1 MLEAEQPEERNR
13 EVARRPPLLQSGCE
27 AKEEMSLN
35 SARRGCGR
43 WRRGGL
49 GSLRGPGRRGA
60 GAGGG
65 GQRISKPLRVEGVS
79 GRVTGGRS

>member
-1 MLEAEQPEERNR
+1 MGEFEIQALVAPRGIFFWQSVFWVQEE
-13 EVARRPPLLQSGCE
+13 V
-27 AKEEMSLN
+27 SLN

-60 GAGGG
+60 GSWWRRAED
-65 GQRISKPLRVEGVS
+65 QQAPEGP
-79 GRVTGGRS
+79 GF

>member
-13 EVARRPPLLQSGCE
+13 EESGCE
-27 AKEEMSLN
+27 AKEELSLN

-49 GSLRGPGRRGA
+49 GSLTGLGRRGA
-60 GAGGG
+60 GSWWRRAED
-65 GQRISKPLRVEGVS
+65 QQAPEGP
-79 GRVTGGRS
+79 GF